1 MAKKVAL
8 VAGASGVTGQ
18 ALLEHFDGRDDWRV
32 IGLASRLPEGT
43 DPGRFVAMDLLD
55 PDECARKA
63 NGLGD
68 VTHVFFAAYREQPTE
83 AAQVVTNG
91 AMLMVIAVY
100 VAICKEIGV
109 PLAFPGTLVFDRLF
123 RDLRQRKLIP

>member
-1 MAKKVAL
+1 
-8 VAGASGVTGQ
+8 
-18 ALLEHFDGRDDWRV
+18 LLQVLRKEYNISDDPESRV
-32 IGLASRLPEGT
+32 ISGANSGAICFGKE
-43 DPGRFVAMDLLD
+43 DLLD

-91 AMLMVIAVY
+91 AMLRNLMTALEAVAAGLRH
-100 VAICKEIGV
+100 VN
-109 PLAFPGTLVFDRLF
+109 LMFDRLF